1 MIRPFNS
8 QEICAKKVSLCAS
21 LCLDHSGQ
29 DLLSRVS
36 NKVYEACRAGTL
48 ALTGFPDF
56 SPLVSALK
64 ASSTTGDMTKNFRV
78 TTQRHTTL
86 VILEVLARKW
96 VDNAETRERA
106 LAVIESHN
114 KEFNESGQYWLE
126 EKTGRVSWDLMDIPH
141 TFQDIIRYQIDL
153 FNQVS
158 SFHPCSLYIN
168 KIT

>member
-86 VILEVLARKW
+86 VILEVLAQKW
-96 VDNAETRERA
+96 VDNAEARERA
-106 LAVIESHN
+106 LAVIECHN

-126 EKTGRVSWDLMDIPH
+126 ERTGRVS
-141 TFQDIIRYQIDL
+141 
-153 FNQVS
+153 
-158 SFHPCSLYIN
+158 
-168 KIT
+168 